1 MILKEDFV
9 SLTPIT
15 ELTQVDR
22 VLTKK
27 DKVVKIQGTLRQQI
41 NKLQSSIETLTQDLQ
56 NLENKIK
63 Q

>member
-9 SLTPIT
+9 SLTPVT
-15 ELTQVDR
+15 KLTQIDR
-22 VLTKK
+22 VMTKK
-27 DKVVKIQGTLRQQI
+27 YNVIKTQGTLRQQI
-41 NKLQSSIETLTQDLQ
+41 NKLQSNIETLTPDLQ